1 MSNRKVWA
9 MGLGFAVISV
19 TGLAIADINTDR
31 LQEASAVVTKAVALC
46 NAVTPAN
53 NAESR
58 QIKNAKKALANAQA
72 ALNCAVAREAD
83 PSAVCP

>member
-9 MGLGFAVISV
+9 IGLGIAIVSV

-31 LQEASAVVTKAVALC
+31 LQEASATVTKALALC

-53 NAESR
+53 KAESK
-58 QIKNAKKALANAQA
+58 QVKNAKKALASAQA
-72 ALNCAVAREAD
+72 ALQCAFTREANPD
-83 PSAVCP
+83 AACP